1 MKTSLIMCRTP
12 ESRNRLM
19 DRFIKVLKNRDINF
33 RIDRGKR
40 KINSGEEEIIFILS
54 ERELVGRRNEE
65 VFYEEQFD

>member
-1 MKTSLIMCRTP
+1 MKTSLIMCKTP

-33 RIDRGKR
+33 RINREKHR
-40 KINSGEEEIIFILS
+40 ISCGEEEIIFILS

-65 VFYEEQFD
+65 VFYEEQFN